1 MLERQM
7 LVARR
12 FGAFVQPERRPVLRA
27 ASIAIH
33 ARKFNTV
40 RCICEENKDPRQ
52 PPKGGPETGKKGTQP
67 WLEPTWNSIKEK
79 FDDSLRVVNKYATGT
94 LYHFGKAREAIREAN
109 KKIAEQER
117 DRSDQRLN
125 YNKDIEN
132 DGRIHGLPSEREMHR
147 RKWSRKLEFYLDS
160 LQETIF
166 TATRALNDV
175 TGYSSIQKLRK
186 SIELME
192 RTLEKTRGS
201 LKAVKAD
208 YASAIEERTESQ
220 RELNELLQRKNTW
233 SPEELDRFTQLYRN
247 DAMNLRK
254 EQDLKDKVN
263 DMEAKQ
269 EELSDDLYRAILTR
283 YHEEQIWS
291 DKIRRT
297 STWGTLVLMIV
308 NIVLFL
314 VFQLLLE
321 PWKRRRLTSSF
332 EDKVK
337 AALDEYAGEQ
347 NTALKEMSATMSR
360 ESTSKGEQQAAVV
373 PPLQDDEP
381 ISTEPCDGRIDIES
395 GAPSAEQRSERAWY
409 FFSTI
414 RHKAINL
421 WHWIEGFTSK
431 FDVATALHL
440 HAEKTFT
447 NLELYAYSLFLL
459 MCGTGIS
466 HII

>member
-1 MLERQM
+1 MLI
-7 LVARR
+7 ARR
-12 FGAFVQPERRPVLRA
+12 FGYLIRPESLSLAKCGSLRIPVRRF
-27 ASIAIH
+27 SIY
-33 ARKFNTV
+33 K
-40 RCICEENKDPRQ
+40 CIGQEYKESSSNRN
-52 PPKGGPETGKKGTQP
+52 PKLDQKSTNQ
-67 WLEPTWNSIKEK
+67 WLEPRWNNIKTK
-79 FDDSLRVVNKYATGT
+79 LDDTRRVINKYASQ
-94 LYHFGKAREAIREAN
+94 LQYHFGKARDAIRDAN

-117 DRSDQRLN
+117 DRANQRLN

-132 DGRIHGLPSEREMHR
+132 NGQIQGLPSEREIYR

-192 RTLEKTRGS
+192 GTLEETRS
-201 LKAVKAD
+201 DLKVLKD
-208 YASAIEERTESQ
+208 RYAMAIEERTRSQ

-233 SPEELDRFTQLYRN
+233 TPEELERFTRLYKN
-247 DAMNLRK
+247 DAMNLKK
-254 EQDLKDKVN
+254 EQDLKSKVN
-263 DMEAKQ
+263 TMEVKQ
-269 EELSDDLYRAILTR
+269 EKLNDDLYRAILTR

-297 STWGTLVLMIV
+297 STWGTFLLMSV

-337 AALDEYAGEQ
+337 QALDLHADEQTAALKDLSATVNKKKATHDPVPTNDED
-347 NTALKEMSATMSR
+347 NTAVAPVSGEILKKTTNYIYE
-360 ESTSKGEQQAAVV
+360 K
-373 PPLQDDEP
+373 PLQLLQTARTYAVH
-381 ISTEPCDGRIDIES
+381 I
-395 GAPSAEQRSERAWY
+395 
-409 FFSTI
+409 
-414 RHKAINL
+414 
-421 WHWIEGFTSK
+421 WHWIK
-431 FDVATALHL
+431 IRAAQFDPSDALNLHSEKTLTNLQLYTYSIFLFICGTAL
-440 HAEKTFT
+440 
-447 NLELYAYSLFLL
+447 
-459 MCGTGIS
+459 S